1 MPTPLNP
8 TSPQPQ
14 RSFTGNL
21 AAMMGICLAFMLTA
35 LNPSVVGLALPRI
48 VADLQ
53 GYELYPWAASS
64 YLVGNTVMIP
74 LAGRLGDL
82 YGRKPFLL
90 VAVALFALAS
100 LACGLAQSMLQ
111 LILYRGVQGL
121 AGGIFLGVASA
132 SVADLFPESA
142 ERLRWQ
148 VYMSAAFG
156 LSMAVGP
163 SFGGWVSEHA
173 SWRYVFYANLPIA
186 LAAFSMVW
194 AYLPRVRHGDGDR
207 RLDGW
212 GVALLTMAVCSRLF
226 SAEQS
231 QAHGPLKPLSV
242 GLWAATAL
250 LTWAFVRQQYLTP
263 APVIPPDVMDN
274 AVARR
279 LMLLSAG
286 TGMTMFLLVFYT
298 PLLLQGSFH
307 LSPEKAGYAMTPLLV
322 FITVGS
328 IANARIL
335 PRLHHAERLITL
347 GLAGTALG
355 CVLMTQL
362 SEHTPLVWMMLVFA
376 LCGMSLGFQLPNLT
390 LQMMEAVGRQHFG
403 VAGGL
408 SQFTRTVGSMVGIG
422 LASAVVNSVYQG
434 RIASAVAAAHI
445 SHPRLLELLAT
456 PQLLIR
462 QQDELEMRA
471 LAQTLSLDPLSL
483 LDAARQGLAQ
493 GTQAAF
499 WFCAGVAALS
509 TLVSLGLPRYS
520 IRKGQA
526 G

>member
-1 MPTPLNP
+1 
-8 TSPQPQ
+8 
-14 RSFTGNL
+14 
-21 AAMMGICLAFMLTA
+21 MGICLAFMLTA
-35 LNPSVVGLALPRI
+35 LNTSVVGIAMPRI

-53 GYELYPWAASS
+53 GYDLYPWAASS

-74 LAGRLGDL
+74 LAGHLGDL

-100 LACGLAQSMLQ
+100 LACGLSQSMVQ
-111 LILYRGVQGL
+111 LILARGVQGL

-148 VYMSAAFG
+148 VYMSAAYG
-156 LSMAVGP
+156 LAMAVGP

-173 SWRYVFYANLPIA
+173 SWRYVFHANLPIA
-186 LAAFSMVW
+186 LAAFAMVW
-194 AYLPRVRHGDGDR
+194 AYLPHVRQGDGDGG
-207 RLDGW
+207 LDAW
-212 GVALLTMAVCSRLF
+212 GAALLTAAVCSLLF

-231 QAHGPLKPLSV
+231 QAHGLLNALSAV
-242 GLWAATAL
+242 LWAATVL
-250 LTWAFVRQQYLTP
+250 LTWAFLRHQYRTT

-274 AVARR
+274 AIARR

-286 TGMTMFLLVFYT
+286 SGMTMFLLVFYT

-307 LSPEKAGYAMTPLLV
+307 LSPKEAGYVMTPLLV

-328 IANARIL
+328 IANSRIV
-335 PRLHHAERLITL
+335 PRLRRAERLITV
-347 GLAGTALG
+347 GLAGMALG
-355 CVLMTQL
+355 CVLLTQL
-362 SEHTPLVWMMLVFA
+362 SVHTPLVWMMLVFA
-376 LCGMSLGFQLPNLT
+376 LCGISLGFQLPNLT
-390 LQMMEAVGRQHFG
+390 LQMMEAVGRKHFG

-434 RIASAVAAAHI
+434 RIAAAAAAAHI
-445 SHPRLLELLAT
+445 GHPRLLELLAT

-471 LAQTLSLDPLSL
+471 LAQTLSLDPLTL
-483 LDAARQGLAQ
+483 MEAARQGLAQ

-499 WFCAGVAALS
+499 WLCAGVAALS

-520 IRKGQA
+520 IRRDSGP
-526 G
+526 GV

>member
-1 MPTPLNP
+1 MSAPVNP
-8 TSPQPQ
+8 APVQALAP
-14 RSFTGNL
+14 RSFAVNL

-35 LNPSVVGLALPRI
+35 LNTSVVGIAMPRI

-53 GYELYPWAASS
+53 GYDLYPWAASS

-100 LACGLAQSMLQ
+100 LACGLSQSMVQ
-111 LILYRGVQGL
+111 LILARGVQGL

-148 VYMSAAFG
+148 VYMSAAYG
-156 LSMAVGP
+156 LAMAVGP

-173 SWRYVFYANLPIA
+173 SWRYVFHANLPVA
-186 LAAFSMVW
+186 LAAFAMVW
-194 AYLPRVRHGDGDR
+194 AYLPPVRHGDGDR

-212 GVALLTMAVCSRLF
+212 GAALLTAAVCGLLF

-231 QAHGPLKPLSV
+231 QAHGLINALSA

-250 LTWAFVRQQYLTP
+250 LTWAFLRHQCRTP

-286 TGMTMFLLVFYT
+286 SGMTMFLLVFY
-298 PLLLQGSFH
+298 
-307 LSPEKAGYAMTPLLV
+307 TPLLV

-335 PRLHHAERLITL
+335 PRLRRAERLITF
-347 GLAGTALG
+347 GQAGMVLG
-355 CVLMTQL
+355 CLLLTQL
-362 SEHTPLVWMMLVFA
+362 SAHTPLVWMMLVFA
-376 LCGMSLGFQLPNLT
+376 LCGISLGFQLPNLT

-434 RIASAVAAAHI
+434 RIAAAVAATHI
-445 SHPRLLELLAT
+445 GHPRLLELLAT

-499 WFCAGVAALS
+499 WLCAGVAALS
-509 TLVSLGLPRYS
+509 TVVSLGLPRYS
-520 IRKGQA
+520 IRKGEV

>member
-1 MPTPLNP
+1 
-8 TSPQPQ
+8 
-14 RSFTGNL
+14 
-21 AAMMGICLAFMLTA
+21 MGICLAFMLTA
-35 LNPSVVGLALPRI
+35 LNTSVVGIAMPRI

-53 GYELYPWAASS
+53 GYDLYPWAASS

-100 LACGLAQSMLQ
+100 LACGLSQSMVQ
-111 LILYRGVQGL
+111 LILARGVQGL

-148 VYMSAAFG
+148 VYMSAAYG
-156 LSMAVGP
+156 LAMAVGP

-173 SWRYVFYANLPIA
+173 SWRYVFHANLPIA
-186 LAAFSMVW
+186 LAAFAMVW
-194 AYLPRVRHGDGDR
+194 AYLPHVRQGDGDGG
-207 RLDGW
+207 LDAW
-212 GVALLTMAVCSRLF
+212 GAALLTAAVCSLLF

-231 QAHGPLKPLSV
+231 QAHGLLNALSAV
-242 GLWAATAL
+242 LWAATVL
-250 LTWAFVRQQYLTP
+250 LTWAFLRHQYRTT

-274 AVARR
+274 AIARR

-286 TGMTMFLLVFYT
+286 SGMTMFLLVFYT

-307 LSPEKAGYAMTPLLV
+307 LSPKEAGYVMTPLLV

-328 IANARIL
+328 IANSRIV
-335 PRLHHAERLITL
+335 PRLRRAERLITV
-347 GLAGTALG
+347 GLAGMALG
-355 CVLMTQL
+355 CVLLTQL
-362 SEHTPLVWMMLVFA
+362 SVHTPLVWMMLVFA
-376 LCGMSLGFQLPNLT
+376 LCGISLGFQLPNLT
-390 LQMMEAVGRQHFG
+390 LQMMEAVGRKHFG

-434 RIASAVAAAHI
+434 RIAAAAAAAHI
-445 SHPRLLELLAT
+445 GHPRLLELLAT

-471 LAQTLSLDPLSL
+471 LAQTLSLDPLTL
-483 LDAARQGLAQ
+483 MEAARQGLAQ

-499 WFCAGVAALS
+499 WLCAGVAALS

-520 IRKGQA
+520 IRRDSGP
-526 G
+526 GV

>member
-1 MPTPLNP
+1 
-8 TSPQPQ
+8 
-14 RSFTGNL
+14 
-21 AAMMGICLAFMLTA
+21 MGICLAFMLTA
-35 LNPSVVGLALPRI
+35 LNTSVVGIAMPRI

-53 GYELYPWAASS
+53 GYDLYPWAASS

-100 LACGLAQSMLQ
+100 LACGLSQSMVQ
-111 LILYRGVQGL
+111 LILARGVQGL

-148 VYMSAAFG
+148 VYMSAAYG
-156 LSMAVGP
+156 LAMAVGP

-173 SWRYVFYANLPIA
+173 SWRYVFHANLPIA
-186 LAAFSMVW
+186 LAAFAMVW
-194 AYLPRVRHGDGDR
+194 AYLPHVRQGDGDGG
-207 RLDGW
+207 LDAW
-212 GVALLTMAVCSRLF
+212 GAALLTAAVCSLLF

-231 QAHGPLKPLSV
+231 QAHGLLNALSAV
-242 GLWAATAL
+242 LWAATVL
-250 LTWAFVRQQYLTP
+250 LTWAFLRHQYRTT

-274 AVARR
+274 AIARR

-286 TGMTMFLLVFYT
+286 SGMTMFLLVFYT

-307 LSPEKAGYAMTPLLV
+307 LSPKEAGYVMTPLLV

-328 IANARIL
+328 IANSRIV
-335 PRLHHAERLITL
+335 PRLRRAERLITV
-347 GLAGTALG
+347 GLAGMALG
-355 CVLMTQL
+355 CVLLTQL
-362 SEHTPLVWMMLVFA
+362 SVHTPLVWMMLVFA
-376 LCGMSLGFQLPNLT
+376 LCGISLGFQLPNLT
-390 LQMMEAVGRQHFG
+390 LQMMEAVGRKHFG

-434 RIASAVAAAHI
+434 RIAAAAAAAHI
-445 SHPRLLELLAT
+445 GHPRLLELLAT

-471 LAQTLSLDPLSL
+471 LAQTLSLDPL
-483 LDAARQGLAQ
+483 
-493 GTQAAF
+493 
-499 WFCAGVAALS
+499 
-509 TLVSLGLPRYS
+509 TLM
-520 IRKGQA
+520 
-526 G
+526 

>member
-1 MPTPLNP
+1 
-8 TSPQPQ
+8 
-14 RSFTGNL
+14 
-21 AAMMGICLAFMLTA
+21 MGICLAFMLTA
-35 LNPSVVGLALPRI
+35 LNTSVVGTAMPRI

-53 GYELYPWAASS
+53 GYDLYPWAASS

-100 LACGLAQSMLQ
+100 LACGLSQTMMQ
-111 LILYRGVQGL
+111 LILARGMQGL

-148 VYMSAAFG
+148 VYMSAAYG
-156 LSMAVGP
+156 LAMAVGP

-173 SWRYVFYANLPIA
+173 SWRYVFHANLPIA
-186 LAAFSMVW
+186 LAAFAMVW
-194 AYLPRVRHGDGDR
+194 VYLPPLRQGDGDR
-207 RLDGW
+207 RVDGW
-212 GVALLTMAVCSRLF
+212 GAALLTAAVCGLLF

-231 QAHGPLKPLSV
+231 QAHGLLNAPSA
-242 GLWAATAL
+242 GLWVATAL
-250 LTWAFVRQQYLTP
+250 LTWAFLRHQYRTP

-279 LMLLSAG
+279 LMLLSAVS
-286 TGMTMFLLVFYT
+286 GMTMFLLVFYT

-307 LSPEKAGYAMTPLLV
+307 LSPKEAGYVMTPLLV

-328 IANARIL
+328 IANSRIV
-335 PRLHHAERLITL
+335 PRLHRAERLITF
-347 GLAGTALG
+347 GQAGMALG
-355 CVLMTQL
+355 CVLLTQL
-362 SEHTPLVWMMLVFA
+362 SAHTPLVWMMLVFA
-376 LCGMSLGFQLPNLT
+376 LCGISLGFQLPNLT
-390 LQMMEAVGRQHFG
+390 LQMMEAVGREHFG

-434 RIASAVAAAHI
+434 RIAATVAAAHI
-445 SHPRLLELLAT
+445 GHPRLLELLAT

-499 WFCAGVAALS
+499 WLCAGVAALS

-520 IRKGQA
+520 IRRDSGPEL
-526 G
+526 

>member
-1 MPTPLNP
+1 
-8 TSPQPQ
+8 
-14 RSFTGNL
+14 
-21 AAMMGICLAFMLTA
+21 MMGICLAFMLTA
-35 LNPSVVGLALPRI
+35 LNTSVVGIAMPRI
-48 VADLQ
+48 VAVLQ
-53 GYELYPWAASS
+53 GYDLYPWAASS

-100 LACGLAQSMLQ
+100 LACGLSQSMMQ
-111 LILYRGVQGL
+111 LILARGVQGL

-148 VYMSAAFG
+148 VYMSAAYG
-156 LSMAVGP
+156 LAMAVGP

-173 SWRYVFYANLPIA
+173 SWRYVFHANLPVA
-186 LAAFSMVW
+186 LAAFAMVW
-194 AYLPRVRHGDGDR
+194 AYLPHVRQGDGDR
-207 RLDGW
+207 GLDAW
-212 GVALLTMAVCSRLF
+212 GAALLTAAVCGLLF
-226 SAEQS
+226 SAEQG
-231 QAHGPLKPLSV
+231 QAHGLFNALSAA
-242 GLWAATAL
+242 LWAATVL
-250 LTWAFVRQQYLTP
+250 LTWAFLRHQYRTP

-286 TGMTMFLLVFYT
+286 SGMTMFLLVFYT

-307 LSPEKAGYAMTPLLV
+307 LSPKEAGYVMTPLLV

-328 IANARIL
+328 IANSRIV
-335 PRLHHAERLITL
+335 PRLRRAERLITV
-347 GLAGTALG
+347 GLAGMALG
-355 CVLMTQL
+355 CVLLTQL
-362 SEHTPLVWMMLVFA
+362 SVHTPLVWMMLVFA
-376 LCGMSLGFQLPNLT
+376 LCGISLGFQLPNLT
-390 LQMMEAVGRQHFG
+390 LQMMEAVGRKHFG

-434 RIASAVAAAHI
+434 RIAATVAAARI
-445 SHPRLLELLAT
+445 DNPRLLELLAT

-471 LAQTLSLDPLSL
+471 LAQTLSLDPISL

-499 WFCAGVAALS
+499 WLCAGVAALS

-520 IRKGQA
+520 IRRDSESGV
-526 G
+526 